1 MIDRLLALQ
10 ERGRPLINS
19 GRAAASDIMQDE
31 SLKKEIDAL
40 YMHYFG
46 RKITGCKNCYADALI
61 ELCTIKKTIAMNKT
75 DLFAVRRGK
84 VLKDARTNDARLNLV
99 RGNETEE
106 LALYHLYTNPNSRK
120 FFERLPDEGS
130 LKKMLAEYGEKFEA
144 ERSTKY
150 GTASE
155 IATADKVINDAKDK
169 ATAIEAEAAKIKE
182 VAEAEAKQIVD
193 NANAEAERIKA
204 EAQAAA
210 KTIVANA
217 KKATKITKVAKPI
230 KDEADTVLE

>member
-19 GRAAASDIMQDE
+19 GRAAASEITQSE

-61 ELCTIKKTIAMNKT
+61 ELCTIKKTTAMNKT

-130 LKKMLAEYGEKFEA
+130 LKKLLAEYGKKFEA
-144 ERSTKY
+144 ERNTKN
-150 GTASE
+150 GTGSG
-155 IATADKVINDAKDK
+155 IAAADKVINDAKDK
-169 ATAIEAEAAKIKE
+169 ATAIEADAVKIRE
-182 VAEAEAKQIVD
+182 IAEAEAKQIVE

-210 KTIVANA
+210 KAIITNA
-217 KKATKITKVAKPI
+217 KEAAKTAKAAAKEGADPI
-230 KDEADTVLE
+230 LV